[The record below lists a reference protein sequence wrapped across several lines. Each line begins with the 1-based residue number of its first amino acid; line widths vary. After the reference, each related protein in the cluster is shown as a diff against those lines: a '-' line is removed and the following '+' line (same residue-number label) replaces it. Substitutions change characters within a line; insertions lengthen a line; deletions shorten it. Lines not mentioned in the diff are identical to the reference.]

1 MELDDIKNTWD
12 EMSTQVNQK
21 QNLNLKIFDNMSKRK
36 FHSHLNKIIVP
47 EILGSAVCIGGA
59 VFIGFNFY
67 KLDTIAFQ
75 IVGVLAILLFVI
87 LCVLSLMSIQ
97 HLYKAGDINKPY
109 ADTLKKFAIEKIKFC
124 KLQKL
129 NLTLS
134 YLLLVTVI
142 LLLTRLF
149 GRNEITDSKY
159 FWIFSFSIGYIFLV
173 FFSKFVSKSY
183 SKTIR
188 ETENLLNELS
198 N

>member
-21 QNLNLKIFDNMSKRK
+21 QNLNLKIFDNMSQRK

-67 KLDTIAFQ
+67 KLDTISFQ

>member
-21 QNLNLKIFDNMSKRK
+21 QNLNLKIFDNMSQRK

-47 EILGSAVCIGGA
+47 EILGSAVCTGSA

-67 KLDTIAFQ
+67 RLDTISFQ

-129 NLTLS
+129 YVTLS